1 MENIKD
7 VLILAAIL
15 FPWAVLLIIGIIGF
29 VILTYKEE
37 DTISPSGLMMIY
49 RKKLVEM
56 LKKKSK

>member
-7 VLILAAIL
+7 VLMLIAIL

-29 VILTYKEE
+29 VIIVYKEE

-56 LKKKSK
+56 LKKKKT